1 MVLKPQ
7 IIDLKI
13 IGNYLGRTVIGLGM
27 VMCIPLIL
35 ALILGE
41 INPAIDFVISLLI
54 TFILGIG
61 LVGFCSID
69 REPRWMHGMIVVAL
83 SWLFA
88 MFLGAIPLF
97 LSGHYGSYLDSCFE
111 AMSGFATTGLTLV
124 QDLNHLSYAHNF
136 WRHFI
141 MFIGGQGIV
150 IMALSFLI
158 SGSSG
163 AFKMYIGEAREE
175 KILPN
180 VVSTAKVIWIVSL
193 VYLILGSS
201 ILTIV
206 GLFEGLPLK
215 SAIFHG
221 ICIFMTAFDTGGF
234 SPQSQNILYY
244 HSFYYEIVT
253 IMIMLLGAI
262 NFKLHYAILTGNR
275 REIFKNI
282 ETVTLF
288 FSIILIFIITSFGLK
303 LNNQYPQVVSFF
315 RKGFYQFISAHTGT
329 GFATIYSEQFR
340 SDWSTLAL
348 VGIIIAMSIG
358 GSSCSTTG
366 AIKTIRV
373 GLIFKG
379 LKQNIKRII
388 LPESAVFS
396 DKFHHIKDII
406 LEDKHILSATLM
418 VFLYFGLYFFGAL
431 VAMLFGYPFLESLF
445 ESTSA
450 AANVGLSCGITKV
463 TMPAVLKITYIL
475 QMWIGRLE
483 FTSVFTLFGF
493 ILAAIKGK

>member
-1 MVLKPQ
+1 
-7 IIDLKI
+7 
-13 IGNYLGRTVIGLGM
+13 
-27 VMCIPLIL
+27 MCVPLTL
-35 ALILGE
+35 AIILGE
-41 INPAIDFVISLLI
+41 INPALDFLISLLI
-54 TFILGIG
+54 VFIFGIG
-61 LVGFCSID
+61 LVGFCKID
-69 REPRWMHGMIVVAL
+69 KEPRWMHGMIVVAL
-83 SWLFA
+83 SWIFA

-97 LSGHYGSYLDSCFE
+97 LSGHYNSYLDSCFE

-124 QDLNHLSYAHNF
+124 QDLDHLSYAHNF

-150 IMALSFLI
+150 IMVLSFMI
-158 SGSSG
+158 PGSAG
-163 AFKMYIGEAREE
+163 AFKIYVGEAREE

-193 VYLILGSS
+193 VYLLLGSG

-206 GLFEGLPLK
+206 GLFEGLPLG

-221 ICIFMTAFDTGGF
+221 VCIFMAAFDTGGF

-253 IMIMLLGAI
+253 IIIMLLGAI
-262 NFKLHYAILTGNR
+262 NFKLHYAVWTGNKK
-275 REIFKNI
+275 EIFKNI

-288 FSIILIFIITSFGLK
+288 FSIILIFILTSFGLK
-303 LNNQYPQVVSFF
+303 LNNRYKEVISFF

-329 GFATIYSEQFR
+329 GFTTIYSKQFLA
-340 SDWSTLAL
+340 DWSALAL
-348 VGIIIAMSIG
+348 VGIIIAMAIG

-396 DKFHHIKDII
+396 DKFHHIKDIL
-406 LEDKHILSATLM
+406 LEDKHVLSATMM

-431 VAMLFGYPFLESLF
+431 VAMLLGYPFLESLF

-450 AANVGLSCGITKV
+450 AANVGLSCGITKT
-463 TMPAVLKITYIL
+463 TMPTILKITYIL